1 MRDASKSTWVLWI
14 HSSNAA
20 RFEQSVRDNLE
31 DLKVPGRKDPQADI
45 FQLFRGWLQ
54 DEQKGKWLLVL
65 DNVDDADFL
74 LQQPSQANN
83 ADSSES
89 TRRSGR
95 GYLDYLP
102 SSDHG
107 AILVTSRNESSALQI
122 VDHGDVINVQPM
134 SEEEALALLSNR
146 LTDEQGDQEQLLE
159 LAQSLS
165 CVPLA
170 LAQAA
175 AYIRRK
181 APRYS
186 VREYIQLL
194 KQNDQ
199 SKQSLLNVNGANLR
213 RDREANNS
221 IILTWQIS
229 FDHIRSTRQSAAD
242 LLALMSFFDRQSI
255 PEDVLRYGDQVQRHT
270 TTESFNAL
278 SQEWDSDIQTLRD
291 FSFISV
297 IGDGM
302 SFTMHDLVRFSLHK
316 WLETRGSLD
325 QWRSGFIKKMAK
337 AFPRFD
343 PDSSNWA
350 ECERLFP
357 HASMAIDM
365 ELVDEEAT
373 SFQGF
378 LLYKSGW
385 YALMK
390 GRYADAQIMM
400 ARSLEC
406 RTNVLGETQPHT
418 LASMA
423 DLAALYR
430 VQGQLGKAEELCVR
444 TLKTR
449 RNILGESDPYTL
461 SSEGDL
467 VLIYVAQEKWD
478 EAKELSSRLLHTS
491 REVLGENP
499 LTLWTMGNMAW
510 IYLRQGLLE
519 DAERLG
525 VESLDRNTKTF
536 GRENMRTVD
545 SMVCLAAIRRD
556 QKRYED
562 ALRLANEALVIRRR
576 FLGEAHP
583 LTISS
588 MDSIAST
595 YWDQGRLEEAGKLE
609 SKVLEMRKKVLGET
623 HPETLKSEAK
633 LVLLYLESGHVEEA
647 GCLGQEALETSKDV
661 LGEGHRITLGIMN
674 ILAEVFR
681 AQRKNDAAV
690 DLLAA
695 CIAKSTETLG
705 ADHPET
711 IRRLQQLR
719 EWRAETR
726 MSEEG
731 QRDGDVRPIRRRRIS
746 RFIGS
751 LLRRR

>member
-1 MRDASKSTWVLWI
+1 M
-14 HSSNAA
+14 
-20 RFEQSVRDNLE
+20 RDNLE